1 MHLGVPG
8 RAGHPSRVFFSN
20 PGSYHQSLGEGS
32 VVLTVLQTSQHFL
45 SRYSSNSVLL
55 MGI

>member
-32 VVLTVLQTSQHFL
+32 VILTVLQISQHFL